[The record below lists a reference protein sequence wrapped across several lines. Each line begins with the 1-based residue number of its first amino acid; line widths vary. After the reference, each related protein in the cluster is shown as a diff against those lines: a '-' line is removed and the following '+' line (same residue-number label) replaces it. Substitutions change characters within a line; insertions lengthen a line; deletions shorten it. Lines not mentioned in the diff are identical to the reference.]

1 MKPKTANSAQSVPSQ
16 RKRLSILMLT
26 GALLVL
32 IAASSIF
39 LVACGNNAADPSPDV
54 VVNPTVKVDEG
65 VALPQFDTEVLLC
78 SQQAKQVFDHA
89 LKITDAVVS
98 GAPYR
103 PFVFEYLL
111 EKDSGTL
118 LLSEDSSLSNAREYY
133 LDKEKTSVTIDNLK
147 TGTTYHYQ
155 VIVAGKTYSGSF
167 RTAAS
172 NRFISVPGV
181 ENLRDIGGYT
191 TLDGKTV
198 KQGLLIRGC
207 ELDGIKN
214 ADYLVSSQDITAM
227 QETFGF
233 VYDLDLRSPE
243 IVEGAYQ
250 SMLGDQVGHKF
261 YDAPTYAQIFRTEYL
276 DSMRHIFADLANPDN
291 YPMYLHCT
299 WGRDRTGTI
308 VLLLHGLL
316 NVSKED
322 ALQEYRLTG
331 FVTPSVAGNNKM
343 DALFLQLNAYEGD
356 TLQEKIINYL
366 TTTVG
371 VTPEEIAS
379 IQSIFLA

>member
-1 MKPKTANSAQSVPSQ
+1 MKKKLITPSL
-16 RKRLSILMLT
+16 RNRLSSLILA
-26 GALLVL
+26 GVLL
-32 IAASSIF
+32 AASIF
-39 LVACGNNAADPSPDV
+39 LVACDKTDTAPAPDV
-54 VVNPTVKVDEG
+54 AVNPTVQVDEG

-78 SQQAKQVFDHA
+78 SQQAKQVFDHQI
-89 LKITDAVVS
+89 KITDAVVT

-103 PFVFEYLL
+103 PFVFEYRL
-111 EKDSGTL
+111 EQNSGTL
-118 LLSEDSSLSNAREYY
+118 LLSEERTLTNAREFY
-133 LDKEKTSVTIDNLK
+133 LDKERTSVSIDNLK
-147 TGTTYHYQ
+147 TGTTYYYQ
-155 VIVAGKTYSGSF
+155 VTVAGKAYSGSF
-167 RTAAS
+167 RTASS
-172 NRFISVPGV
+172 NRFISVPGAQ
-181 ENLRDIGGYT
+181 NLRDIGGYK

-214 ADYLVSSQDITAM
+214 ADYLVSAQNIAAM
-227 QETFGF
+227 QATFGF

-250 SMLGDQVGHKF
+250 SMLGAEVGHKF
-261 YDAPTYAQIFRTEYL
+261 YDAPTYAQIFRAEYL
-276 DSMRHIFADLANPDN
+276 DSVHEIFTDLANPNN

-316 NVSKED
+316 NVSEED

-331 FVTPSVAGNNKM
+331 FVTPSVASNNKM
-343 DALFLQLNAYEGD
+343 DALFLLLNAYEGD
-356 TLQEKIINYL
+356 TFQEKVIQYL

-371 VTPEEIAS
+371 VTPQEIAS
-379 IQSIFLA
+379 IQSIFLT

>member
-1 MKPKTANSAQSVPSQ
+1 MKKKLITPSL
-16 RKRLSILMLT
+16 RKRLSSLILA
-26 GALLVL
+26 GVLL
-32 IAASSIF
+32 AASIF
-39 LVACGNNAADPSPDV
+39 LVACDKKDAAPAPDV
-54 VVNPTVKVDEG
+54 AVNPTVQVDEG

-78 SQQAKQVFDHA
+78 SQQAKQVFDHQI
-89 LKITDAVVS
+89 KITDAVVT

-103 PFVFEYLL
+103 PFVFEYRL
-111 EKDSGTL
+111 EQNSGTL
-118 LLSEDSSLSNAREYY
+118 LLSEESTLTNAREFY
-133 LDKEKTSVTIDNLK
+133 LDKEMTSVSIDNLK
-147 TGTTYHYQ
+147 TGTTYYYQ
-155 VIVAGKTYSGSF
+155 VTVAGKAYSGSF
-167 RTAAS
+167 RTASS
-172 NRFISVPGV
+172 NRFISVPGAQ
-181 ENLRDIGGYT
+181 NLRDIGGYK

-214 ADYLVSSQDITAM
+214 ADYLVSAQNIAAM
-227 QETFGF
+227 QATFGF

-250 SMLGDQVGHKF
+250 STLGAEVGHKF
-261 YDAPTYAQIFRTEYL
+261 YDAPTYAQIFRAEYL
-276 DSMRHIFADLANPDN
+276 DSVHEIFTDLANPNN

-316 NVSKED
+316 NVSEED

-331 FVTPSVAGNNKM
+331 FVTPSVASNNKM
-343 DALFLQLNAYEGD
+343 DALFLLLNAYEGD
-356 TLQEKIINYL
+356 TFQEKVIQYL